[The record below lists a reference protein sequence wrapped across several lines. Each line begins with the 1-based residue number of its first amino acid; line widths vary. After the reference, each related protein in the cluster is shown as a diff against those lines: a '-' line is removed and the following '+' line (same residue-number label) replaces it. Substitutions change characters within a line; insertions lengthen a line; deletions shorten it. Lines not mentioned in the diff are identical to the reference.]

1 MENYFKDRWFF
12 CLKWFS
18 SKYNKMFHNYGNIWP
33 LVLIFEVFTLR
44 YLRFKLNDS
53 PRTFCETDFF
63 RFSKWHWA
71 HFLWNGWETL
81 LNVEFFTSCYGKRP
95 VNSEV
100 NSSSTSGREESQAK
114 RRRSENECSI
124 IPAQLKELSAPSNDT
139 LLTTAFA
146 SSNENSGAS
155 VQAVTGASATL
166 GDKGDETVLESSQQC
181 YAISLR
187 E

>member
-1 MENYFKDRWFF
+1 M
-12 CLKWFS
+12 
-18 SKYNKMFHNYGNIWP
+18 
-33 LVLIFEVFTLR
+33 
-44 YLRFKLNDS
+44 
-53 PRTFCETDFF
+53 
-63 RFSKWHWA
+63 
-71 HFLWNGWETL
+71 
-81 LNVEFFTSCYGKRP
+81 
-95 VNSEV
+95 NSEV
-100 NSSSTSGREESQAK
+100 NSSSTSGHEENQAK
-114 RRRSENECSI
+114 TRRSENECSI

-139 LLTTAFA
+139 SLITASA

>member
-1 MENYFKDRWFF
+1 MIFHTPFIVSQVKY
-12 CLKWFS
+12 S
-18 SKYNKMFHNYGNIWP
+18 SEKSLLLDVSFLNPIDDLNKQLYRDIAD
-33 LVLIFEVFTLR
+33 I
-44 YLRFKLNDS
+44 
-53 PRTFCETDFF
+53 
-63 RFSKWHWA
+63 SK
-71 HFLWNGWETL
+71 FGEQVETL
-81 LNVEFFTSCYGKRP
+81 LTVEFFTSCYGKRP

-100 NSSSTSGREESQAK
+100 NSSSTSGREENQAK
-114 RRRSENECSI
+114 SECSI

-139 LLTTAFA
+139 SLITAFA

-155 VQAVTGASATL
+155 VQAVTGASATF

>member
-1 MENYFKDRWFF
+1 MIFHTPFIVSQVKYSAEKSLLLDVSFLNPTDDLNKQLYREIADI
-12 CLKWFS
+12 
-18 SKYNKMFHNYGNIWP
+18 SKFGEQVEK
-33 LVLIFEVFTLR
+33 
-44 YLRFKLNDS
+44 
-53 PRTFCETDFF
+53 
-63 RFSKWHWA
+63 
-71 HFLWNGWETL
+71 L
-81 LNVEFFTSCYGKRP
+81 LNVEFFSTCYGKRP

-100 NSSSTSGREESQAK
+100 NSFSTGVREENEAK
-114 RRRSENECSI
+114 RRRSENESSI

-139 LLTTAFA
+139 SLITASA

-155 VQAVTGASATL
+155 VQAVTGASATF

>member
-1 MENYFKDRWFF
+1 M
-12 CLKWFS
+12 
-18 SKYNKMFHNYGNIWP
+18 
-33 LVLIFEVFTLR
+33 
-44 YLRFKLNDS
+44 
-53 PRTFCETDFF
+53 
-63 RFSKWHWA
+63 
-71 HFLWNGWETL
+71 
-81 LNVEFFTSCYGKRP
+81 
-95 VNSEV
+95 NSEV

-139 LLTTAFA
+139 SLITASA